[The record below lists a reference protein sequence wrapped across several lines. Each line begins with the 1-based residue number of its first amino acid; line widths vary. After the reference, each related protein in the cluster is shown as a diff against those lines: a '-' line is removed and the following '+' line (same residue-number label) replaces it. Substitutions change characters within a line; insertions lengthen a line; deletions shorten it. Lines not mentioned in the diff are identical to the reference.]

1 MTDKNPLVKT
11 VLSPASM
18 ILATWMLSIAS
29 VSANPRPASP
39 PPPPKPL
46 NTNST
51 NSTNS
56 TTTSPPATLTQP
68 AKDSTV
74 EPFTDANSSS
84 PVNPNPS
91 PSSAATPVTPVTP
104 AASASPQPEPAVP
117 DRPLSSEAVEAE
129 TEATGTTEEQ
139 QLENLIQTQVDRAL
153 GRRNS
158 FFYALFGAILI
169 MLGGTWV
176 FLWLLRQ
183 NLTKIV
189 IGELQQKISGQLK
202 AEIGE
207 QIKAEIS
214 AEFVETL
221 AQQKNNSAL
230 AIAQPQPKSID
241 NSTQINE
248 LISMAVATNNLL
260 QETRSAL
267 EESRKLH
274 DRINQPIQE
283 IFGIYF
289 KQATE
294 LLQQGEYEE
303 AIEMYDKT
311 LQTNPDFY
319 EAWLGRGMAFTR
331 LQQYETAIGCYN
343 KALQLNSDH
352 PEPWYEKAR
361 CYAIKQDVDL
371 VIDNL
376 QRAIKANPNMRKI
389 ARQDPDFEI
398 IFDHEI
404 LNQST

>member
-1 MTDKNPLVKT
+1 MTHKTHRNSLVKMFFAPT
-11 VLSPASM
+11 RLLLTAW
-18 ILATWMLSIAS
+18 ILAMAANN
-29 VSANPRPASP
+29 VHANPPSVSP

-46 NTNST
+46 NSNST
-51 NSTNS
+51 STSPAPAPKSS
-56 TTTSPPATLTQP
+56 TT
-68 AKDSTV
+68 
-74 EPFTDANSSS
+74 EPFTNSNSAS
-84 PVNPNPS
+84 PVNRGAPAQPATPATS
-91 PSSAATPVTPVTP
+91 PSGASLQPGARQNLAPETAPAATKAT
-104 AASASPQPEPAVP
+104 
-117 DRPLSSEAVEAE
+117 E
-129 TEATGTTEEQ
+129 TQETTETTETTETQ
-139 QLENLIQTQVDRAL
+139 QLENLIKTEVSQAVAS
-153 GRRNS
+153 RNNW
-158 FFYALFGAILI
+158 FYAMFGAMLI
-169 MLGGTWV
+169 MIGGTWV

-189 IGELQQKISGQLK
+189 LDEIQQKISGQLK

-221 AQQKNNSAL
+221 AQQRNNSAL
-230 AIAQPQPKSID
+230 AIAQPTAKAID

-260 QETRSAL
+260 QETRNAL

-274 DRINQPIQE
+274 ERISQPIQE

-294 LLQQGEYEE
+294 LLQQGEYEA

-319 EAWLGRGMAFTR
+319 EAWLGRGIAFSR

-343 KALQLNSDH
+343 KALQINSDH

-361 CYAIKQDVDL
+361 CYAIKKDIDL

-376 QRAIKANPNMRKI
+376 QRAININPNIRQI
-389 ARQDPDFEI
+389 VQQDPDFEI
-398 IFDHEI
+398 ILDHEI
-404 LNQST
+404 FTQTS

>member
-1 MTDKNPLVKT
+1 MTHKTHKNYLVKM
-11 VLSPASM
+11 LLYPASLGLVTG
-18 ILATWMLSIAS
+18 IFSIATVS
-29 VSANPRPASP
+29 VNANPESVNP

-46 NTNST
+46 NSNST
-51 NSTNS
+51 R
-56 TTTSPPATLTQP
+56 TSPPATP
-68 AKDSTV
+68 KDSMT
-74 EPFTDANSSS
+74 EPFTNS
-84 PVNPNPS
+84 N
-91 PSSAATPVTPVTP
+91 SASPVTPRATSTQATP
-104 AASASPQPEPAVP
+104 APATAATEASPQPEPEAVP
-117 DRPLSSEAVEAE
+117 TQTLSPETAAE
-129 TEATGTTEEQ
+129 ETAPPPTTEQQ
-139 QLENLIQTQVDRAL
+139 QLESLIKTEVNQAL
-153 GRRNS
+153 DRRNS
-158 FFYALFGAILI
+158 FFYTLFGAILI
-169 MLGGTWV
+169 MIGGTWF

-214 AEFVETL
+214 AEFVENL
-221 AQQKNNSAL
+221 AQQRNSSAL
-230 AIAQPQPKSID
+230 AIAQQPAKAID

-274 DRINQPIQE
+274 DRINQPIKE
-283 IFGIYF
+283 IFEIYF

-303 AIEMYDKT
+303 AIDMYDKT
-311 LQTNPDFY
+311 LQTNPDSY
-319 EAWLGRGMAFTR
+319 EAWLGRGIAFTR
-331 LQQYETAIGCYN
+331 LSQYETAIGCYN

-361 CYAIKQDVDL
+361 CYAIKKDIDL

-376 QRAIKANPNMRKI
+376 QRAITINPNIRKL
-389 ARQDPDFEI
+389 ALQDPDFEI
-398 IFDHEI
+398 ILDHEMFT
-404 LNQST
+404 QTS

>member
-1 MTDKNPLVKT
+1 MIDKNPLVKK
-11 VLSPASM
+11 VLSPASI

-29 VSANPRPASP
+29 VSANPRPVSP

-51 NSTNS
+51 NST
-56 TTTSPPATLTQP
+56 TTSPGATTLTEP
-68 AKDSTV
+68 AKDTI

-84 PVNPNPS
+84 PANPNPS
-91 PSSAATPVTPVTP
+91 PSSPATPVTPVTPVTP
-104 AASASPQPEPAVP
+104 AASTSPQAEPAVP
-117 DRPLSSEAVEAE
+117 DRPLSSEAVPAE
-129 TEATGTTEEQ
+129 TEATATTEEQ
-139 QLENLIQTQVDRAL
+139 RLENLIQNRVDRAL
-153 GRRNS
+153 GRRNNL
-158 FFYALFGAILI
+158 FYALFGAILI

-189 IGELQQKISGQLK
+189 IDELQQKISGQLK
-202 AEIGE
+202 AEIGQ

-230 AIAQPQPKSID
+230 ASAQPQSKAID

-260 QETRSAL
+260 QETRRAL

-274 DRINQPIQE
+274 ERINQPIQE
-283 IFGIYF
+283 IFGIYL
-289 KQATE
+289 KQATG
-294 LLQQGEYEE
+294 LLQQGRCEE

-311 LQTNPDFY
+311 LQTNPDCY
-319 EAWLGRGMAFTR
+319 EAWLGRGMAFAR

-343 KALQLNSDH
+343 KALQLNSEH

-361 CYAIKQDVDL
+361 CYAIKKDVDL

-376 QRAIKANPNMRKI
+376 QRAIKANPNLRKI

-398 IFDHEI
+398 IFEHEI

>member
-11 VLSPASM
+11 VLSPASI

-51 NSTNS
+51 
-56 TTTSPPATLTQP
+56 TTSPPATLTQP
-68 AKDSTV
+68 TTDSTV
-74 EPFTDANSSS
+74 EPFTDANFSS

-91 PSSAATPVTPVTP
+91 PSSAATPANPATP
-104 AASASPQPEPAVP
+104 ATPAPSTSPQPGPKVSDP
-117 DRPLSSEAVEAE
+117 PLSSEAVEAE
-129 TEATGTTEEQ
+129 TEATGTTEKQ
-139 QLENLIQTQVDRAL
+139 QLENLIQTEVNQAL

-158 FFYALFGAILI
+158 FFYALFGAISI

-176 FLWLLRQ
+176 FLWFLRQ

-189 IGELQQKISGQLK
+189 IGELQQKISDQLK
-202 AEIGE
+202 TEIGE

-260 QETRSAL
+260 QETRRAL
-267 EESRKLH
+267 EESRRLH
-274 DRINQPIQE
+274 ERISQPIQE

-294 LLQQGEYEE
+294 LLQQGQYEE

-311 LQTNPDFY
+311 LQANPDFY
-319 EAWLGRGMAFTR
+319 EAWLGRGIAFAR

-343 KALQLNSDH
+343 KALQLNSDQ

-361 CYAIKQDVDL
+361 CYAIKQDIDL

-376 QRAIKANPNMRKI
+376 QRAIKANPNMREI

-398 IFDHEI
+398 ILEHEI
-404 LNQST
+404 LHQST

>member
-1 MTDKNPLVKT
+1 MTHKTHKNYLVKM
-11 VLSPASM
+11 LLYPASLGLVTG
-18 ILATWMLSIAS
+18 ILSIATVS
-29 VSANPRPASP
+29 VNANPESVTP

-46 NTNST
+46 NSNST
-51 NSTNS
+51 S
-56 TTTSPPATLTQP
+56 TSPPATPKGSMT
-68 AKDSTV
+68 
-74 EPFTDANSSS
+74 EPFINSNSTS
-84 PVNPNPS
+84 
-91 PSSAATPVTPVTP
+91 PVTPNAAPSTQANP
-104 AASASPQPEPAVP
+104 ASATAAAEASPQPGPEAVP
-117 DRPLSSEAVEAE
+117 TQTLSPETAAAE
-129 TEATGTTEEQ
+129 TAPTPTTEQQ
-139 QLENLIQTQVDRAL
+139 QLESLIRTEVNQAL
-153 GRRNS
+153 DRRNS

-169 MLGGTWV
+169 MIGGTWL

-214 AEFVETL
+214 AEFVENL
-221 AQQKNNSAL
+221 AQQRNSSAL
-230 AIAQPQPKSID
+230 AIAQPPAKAID

-319 EAWLGRGMAFTR
+319 EAWLGRGIAFTR
-331 LQQYETAIGCYN
+331 LKQYETAIGCYN
-343 KALQLNSDH
+343 KALQLNSEH

-361 CYAIKQDVDL
+361 CYAIKKDIDL

-376 QRAIKANPNMRKI
+376 QRAININPKIRKI
-389 ARQDPDFEI
+389 VQQDPDFEI
-398 IFDHEI
+398 ILDHEMFT
-404 LNQST
+404 QSS

>member
-1 MTDKNPLVKT
+1 MTDKSPLVKT
-11 VLSPASM
+11 VLSPASI

-29 VSANPRPASP
+29 VSANPRPVSP

-51 NSTNS
+51 S
-56 TTTSPPATLTQP
+56 TSPPATLADP
-68 AKDSTV
+68 ANDSTV
-74 EPFTDANSSS
+74 EPFTDTNSSS

-91 PSSAATPVTPVTP
+91 PSSAVTPVTP
-104 AASASPQPEPAVP
+104 AASTSPQPGPEVP
-117 DRPLSSEAVEAE
+117 DRPLSPEAVEAE
-129 TEATGTTEEQ
+129 TEATATTEEQ
-139 QLENLIQTQVDRAL
+139 RLENLIQTQVDRAL

-158 FFYALFGAILI
+158 LFYALFGAILI

-230 AIAQPQPKSID
+230 AIAQPQPKAID

-248 LISMAVATNNLL
+248 LISMAVATNSLL

-319 EAWLGRGMAFTR
+319 EAWLGRGIAFTR

-343 KALQLNSDH
+343 KALQLNPDH